1 MRNKHSEYKCC
12 DGGAKC
18 SGNHINE
25 RDYSD
30 QEYNDKSINM
40 PEEISR
46 MPNLEKI
53 NIRHIYKRN
62 IFTKILRLR

>member
-1 MRNKHSEYKCC
+1 LRNKHSEYKCC

-46 MPNLEKI
+46 MPNLKK
-53 NIRHIYKRN
+53 N
-62 IFTKILRLR
+62 